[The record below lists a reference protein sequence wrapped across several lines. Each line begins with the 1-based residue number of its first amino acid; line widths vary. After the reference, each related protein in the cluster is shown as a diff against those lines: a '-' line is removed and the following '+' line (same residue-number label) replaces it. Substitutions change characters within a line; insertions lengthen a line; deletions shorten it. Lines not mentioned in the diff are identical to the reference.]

1 MLFYKLNT
9 IWIQFI
15 CKLLNK
21 IDKTAPHKIH
31 FICLHLYTK
40 SFLNY
45 KWIQIFYK

>member
-21 IDKTAPHKIH
+21 IEKTAPPIK
-31 FICLHLYTK
+31 FTLYVYICTPSL
-40 SFLNY
+40 S
-45 KWIQIFYK
+45 